1 MTRRRYRYNEAT
13 KELEEIDLETPIA
26 PRVELQTGSHYDGLR
41 ATDGTP
47 IDTRQRHREYMRRN
61 GVAVADDFRGTL
73 AAAPAKRAAE
83 ARAGIREALGR
94 TIHHLENPR
103 RRR

>member
-1 MTRRRYRYNEAT
+1 MTRRRYRYNEET
-13 KELEEIDLETPIA
+13 KELEEISLDAPIV
-26 PRVELQTGSHYDGLR
+26 PRVELSIGSHYDGLR

-61 GVAVADDFRGTL
+61 GLAVADDYKQTL
-73 AAAPAKRAAE
+73 SEAPSKRAAE
-83 ARAGIREALGR
+83 ARAGLRDSIGR
-94 TIHHLENPR
+94 TIHHLENR